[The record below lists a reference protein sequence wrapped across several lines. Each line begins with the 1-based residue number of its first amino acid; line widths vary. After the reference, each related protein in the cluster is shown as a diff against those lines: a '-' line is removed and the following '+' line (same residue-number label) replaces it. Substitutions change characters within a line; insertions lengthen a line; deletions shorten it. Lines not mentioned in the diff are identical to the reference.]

1 MYLKKSFLTLLM
13 INSLVLPCMLS
24 AGDFEWQVNLNLY
37 SQSDP
42 YAYRHGLANR
52 FNVME
57 NDVVLILDRVYE
69 PSDAYMIYRLAE
81 LSGRSP
87 EYVLGVYYNRRSY
100 GWEDMAV
107 YLGIRPQVQEFI
119 ILRERHDM
127 RDIYYDYNYRRKE
140 RYEERYYYPRTHIIE
155 HRPPSHYRHV
165 PPPRHEPPRIGHKE
179 DSHPSREHHAQQQEH
194 RPPQQPPRQEMPR
207 AEQQQRPSKPAQREQ
222 AQQIFLDQNKAE
234 VRQPNNRLDQ
244 IRSKRYDRGDR

>member
-1 MYLKKSFLTLLM
+1 MYLKKSFLTLLTM
-13 INSLVLPCMLS
+13 GSLMLPCMLS

-57 NDVVLILDRVYE
+57 EDVVLILDRVYE

-87 EYVLGVYYNRRSY
+87 EYILGVYYSRRHY

-107 YLGIRPQVQEFI
+107 YLGIRPQVQEFV

-140 RYEERYYYPRTHIIE
+140 RYEERYYPRSRVVE

-179 DSHPSREHHAQQQEH
+179 DYRPSREHHAQQQEH
-194 RPPQQPPRQEMPR
+194 RPQHHPPRQEMPH

-222 AQQIFLDQNKAE
+222 VQQIFLDQNKAE